1 VYNGLQASLKEEVH
15 NPFRGSKALNLQVSY
30 SFSRYVS
37 SARDSDYINFST
49 DYANPSKYIGPN
61 GLDRTHQPSFGGT
74 FDLLANFRL
83 SLIGHFDSPLASNVT
98 LPVSGLP
105 GGIFQTDITGDGTGD
120 GSGVSNGGT
129 GDLLPG
135 TNVGDFGR
143 TFGIN
148 GLNQRITNFNNTMVG
163 QATPA
168 GQVLINNG
176 LMSLSDLRA
185 LGGVIGGNVSG
196 CGTNVCPL
204 QLAPPGAVGQAW
216 LKSFDF
222 GLSWAY
228 KVKERV
234 ELHPG
239 VTVFNVF
246 NLANFDGPAAPFSN
260 ILDGSPGSPNGT
272 MNPQPNNL
280 RLGLG
285 SGVNALGAPRQ
296 IEFELKLNF

>member
-1 VYNGLQASLKEEVH
+1 MATLIVLLPQTSPCRLLGFREV
-15 NPFRGSKALNLQVSY
+15 
-30 SFSRYVS
+30 FSRLIS
-37 SARDSDYINFST
+37 RET
-49 DYANPSKYIGPN
+49 GPE
-61 GLDRTHQPSFGGT
+61 T
-74 FDLLANFRL
+74 A
-83 SLIGHFDSPLASNVT
+83 AS
-98 LPVSGLP
+98 
-105 GGIFQTDITGDGTGD
+105 
-120 GSGVSNGGT
+120 VSNGGA

-143 TFGIN
+143 TFGVN

-176 LMSLSDLRA
+176 LMSLADLQA
-185 LGGVIGGNVSG
+185 LGGVIGGSTPTATSPYG
-196 CGTNVCPL
+196 PL
-204 QLAPPGAVGQAW
+204 ALAPPGAVGQAW

-228 KVKERV
+228 KIKERV
-234 ELHPG
+234 ELRPG
-239 VTVFNVF
+239 VTFFNVF
-246 NLANFDGPAAPFSN
+246 NFANFDGPAAPFSN

-272 MNPQPNNL
+272 TNPQPNNL